1 MKENISIRYRSWLS
15 SLCSVVAYRGNY
27 ETAHHIIGCT
37 LTMECCLFPAECEH
51 WISYRGHCHFRKEHQ
66 TEIPSRFIKRN
77 VGLRGRVCSITD
89 KGLEV
94 EHIPIYVPV
103 LSPLLMKYQAGAPLQ
118 VRLAGVELTPEGW
131 DWLRRQLRPAET
143 VWLKLIRKEGD
154 SLDCFVSRG
163 QGFLLGTSLNE
174 QVLQQGLA
182 RSTPIL
188 GLDHRSRVYWRL
200 HKRLLKAELK
210 AERKGRGLWRE
221 DDLRERVSAVVR
233 ENIVVKGVKRL
244 LSLISGTK
252 EQ

>member
-1 MKENISIRYRSWLS
+1 MPDERPDILNVPDKAKTNLNIIAIVSKVADDNLTIVRSVSTGLAIVGIVILGRSIKL
-15 SLCSVVAYRGNY
+15 
-27 ETAHHIIGCT
+27 
-37 LTMECCLFPAECEH
+37 LTKFNAA
-51 WISYRGHCHFRKEHQ
+51 S
-66 TEIPSRFIKRN
+66 EIPSRFIERN

-103 LSPLLMKYQAGAPLQ
+103 LSPLLMKYQVGAPLQ
-118 VRLAGVELTPEGW
+118 VCLAGVELTPEGW

-163 QGFLLGTSLNE
+163 RGFLLGTSLNE
-174 QVLQQGLA
+174 QILQQGLA

-188 GLDHRSRVYWRL
+188 GLDHHSRVYWRL

>member
-1 MKENISIRYRSWLS
+1 MPDERPDILNVPDKAKTNLNIIAIVSKVADDNLTIVRSVSTGLAIVGIVILGRSIKL
-15 SLCSVVAYRGNY
+15 
-27 ETAHHIIGCT
+27 
-37 LTMECCLFPAECEH
+37 LTKFNAA
-51 WISYRGHCHFRKEHQ
+51 S
-66 TEIPSRFIKRN
+66 EIPSRFIKRN

-188 GLDHRSRVYWRL
+188 GLDHHSQVYWRL